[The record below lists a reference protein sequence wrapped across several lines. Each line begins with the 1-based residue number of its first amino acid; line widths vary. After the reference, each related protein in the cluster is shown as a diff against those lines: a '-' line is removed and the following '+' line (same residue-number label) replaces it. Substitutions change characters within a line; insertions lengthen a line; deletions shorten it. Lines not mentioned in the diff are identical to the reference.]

1 METNFDCRINNS
13 IIENSKWAHN
23 DSFFME
29 DEIMNEHYP
38 INIFSVQINKDN
50 NQNAFLNNEN
60 SNPFLDNHKR
70 ENDFINDDIQNP
82 DKLYFLTLV
91 KIIFVFQI

>member
-60 SNPFLDNHKR
+60 SNPFLAYHKR
-70 ENDFINDDIQNP
+70 ENDFINGDIQNP